1 VYLIYAEACN
11 EKTSRDAE
19 EAIRYIDMV
28 RARSGLNGLHE
39 AYPEIDFGNADGVT
53 TISGVSRT
61 GREWLRWFIL
71 QERMCEFAFEGQ
83 RHYDMIRW
91 LKAEEEY
98 NTENW
103 TLHIT
108 APTYEESYERVSD
121 DYIGG
126 RGVFQSRDYLFPM
139 STNQLSEMTNY
150 TQNPGW

>member
-1 VYLIYAEACN
+1 
-11 EKTSRDAE
+11 
-19 EAIRYIDMV
+19 
-28 RARSGLNGLHE
+28 
-39 AYPEIDFGNADGVT
+39 
-53 TISGVSRT
+53 
-61 GREWLRWFIL
+61 
-71 QERMCEFAFEGQ
+71 MCEFAFEGQ
-83 RHYDMIRW
+83 RHYDMTRW

-139 STNQLSEMTNY
+139 STDQLSEMTNY